1 LFYGMTQHLHDS
13 MRYLYKRPETNY
25 DELLLT
31 AKEAECEWTE
41 QKSLKSKA
49 TVTKITK
56 DERDDIK
63 QRLDKLA
70 ETVKAA
76 SFEKRIPNYKKK
88 NMESPVSSPQTSPRK
103 SPRNPGRGPDI
114 TAAGPFHGD
123 CRPIQCWKCGGWGH
137 VIRECPTQGNINW
150 RELRRAGSPP
160 AKTDP
165 GPESTSSN
173 NQ

>member
-1 LFYGMTQHLHDS
+1 
-13 MRYLYKRPETNY
+13 MRDLYKRPETNY

-49 TVTKITK
+49 TVTKMTK

-70 ETVKAA
+70 ETVKVA
-76 SFEKRIPNYKKK
+76 SFQKKTPGFKKK
-88 NMESPVSSPQTSPRK
+88 NVASPITSPQMSPSR

-123 CRPIQCWKCGGWGH
+123 RRPIQCWKCGGWGH

-160 AKTDP
+160 VRTDP